1 MTSYEL
7 VIPYAINV
15 LLKESDKIY
24 SLVLSTEALGGILGG
39 VILSYRGS
47 GQSEESFIQ
56 DVKYLAVVLL
66 MAGFFQ
72 NLFFIFLCA
81 WVNGFFL
88 VQINA
93 KVFTIIQKH
102 SDQEFLGRVFSL
114 LFVFSSL
121 FSPLANGVFGQLIP
135 LVQWHSFT
143 AAGIGVVVVSY
154 SIKKLFFERP

>member
-1 MTSYEL
+1 M
-7 VIPYAINV
+7 
-15 LLKESDKIY
+15 LL
-24 SLVLSTEALGGILGG
+24 T
-39 VILSYRGS
+39 YRGS

-56 DVKYLAVVLL
+56 DVKYLALVLL

-81 WVNGFFL
+81 WVNGFYL

-93 KVFTIIQKH
+93 KVFTIIQRH

-121 FSPLANGVFGQLIP
+121 FSPLANLVFGQLVP

-143 AAGIGVVVVSY
+143 VAGLGVVVVSY
-154 SIKKLFFERP
+154 SIKKLFLEGQ